1 MKVMLSQYKTLLAI
15 SSVVLLFA
23 CAGVSPTANLYKLNV
38 VKVAQLS
45 ENDAR
50 HQPVNTAMNI
60 QIMPLSIDETV
71 DRPQIVIMNG
81 EREVKY
87 LEQQRWAQPLKYE
100 IGRVVGEH
108 LSAHFPNGMVSAY
121 PHQLSNPDVQISL
134 QVLAFESSYT
144 APVKL
149 KVNLTVHNVRTRQ
162 NVSQTLEYTDQ
173 TLSDKSKISIDDI
186 VEAHSQNILRLSQA
200 ILTAMNAM

>member
-1 MKVMLSQYKTLLAI
+1 MKVMLSQHKTLLMI
-15 SSVVLLFA
+15 SFVVLLFA
-23 CAGVSPTANLYKLNV
+23 CTGVSPTATLYKLNV
-38 VKVAQLS
+38 VKVAQPS
-45 ENDAR
+45 ENDPR
-50 HQPVNTAMNI
+50 HQSENTTVNI

-71 DRPQIVIMNG
+71 DRPQIVITNG

-108 LSAHFPNGMVSAY
+108 LSTHFPNGMVSAY

-134 QVLAFESSYT
+134 QVLVFESSYI
-144 APVKL
+144 APAKL
-149 KVNLTVHNVRTRQ
+149 KVNLTVHNVSTRQ
-162 NVSQTLEYTDQ
+162 NVSQTLEYAEQ

-186 VEAHSQNILRLSQA
+186 VEAHSKNIFRLSQA
-200 ILTAMNAM
+200 ILASINAM